1 MNKLTFEVLNGL
13 QKETI
18 ALGVEML
25 TIQDEAKVEE
35 LADKFTD
42 NMKELDAM
50 VRDKNIDDLEF
61 TKEEKK
67 VVVRC
72 FRLLVMFTNFFN

>member
-42 NMKELDAM
+42 NMNELDEM
-50 VRDKNIDDLEF
+50 IKDKNIDDLEF

>member
-18 ALGVEML
+18 AIGVEML
-25 TIQDEAKVEE
+25 TTQEEAKVEE
-35 LADKFTD
+35 LADKFAD
-42 NMKELDAM
+42 NMNHLDEL
-50 VRDKNIDDLEF
+50 VKGKNIDDLDF